1 MGKMPSIEVDGHFM
15 SESLAI
21 ATYLDRLSPSNP
33 MLPADPFAAGK
44 VMELVCHIK
53 LDTELVARRCIAEAF
68 FGGSVSEETKTSTEQ
83 DLARGMQAVDQLMVC
98 DPYAAGDSF
107 TLADLYTYYS
117 FGFISGTAAKMFNQ
131 DILADYPKIQALMGM
146 LAERPAIQRVTAEQ

>member
-1 MGKMPSIEVDGHFM
+1 
-15 SESLAI
+15 
-21 ATYLDRLSPSNP
+21 

-68 FGGSVSEETKTSTEQ
+68 FGGIREETKTSTEQ

-117 FGFISGTAAKMFNQ
+117 FGFISGTAAKMLIRTFS
-131 DILADYPKIQALMGM
+131 LTTRKFK
-146 LAERPAIQRVTAEQ
+146 R